1 MAPIKAQDE
10 TGAMPNQ
17 VNHENRE
24 GTARLAGSPGA
35 FVFASA
41 IGPRIPL
48 SPPDEGGSGGGA
60 GGEGG
65 QGGEGGAENNAGAG
79 GEGGEGGGQVE
90 KPVRPEFIPENFW
103 DADKGFK
110 SEDFN
115 ALIARDAEHASR
127 LAQVPES
134 PDKYEAK
141 LPHDFKMPE
150 GVELGE
156 GENLINPD
164 DPRIADLREFAHANQ
179 MDQSQFENM
188 VALGAKMDLAE
199 SGRLKE
205 AMGQE
210 VEKLGAKG
218 KERIGAVKSWI
229 ASKLPGEQGEALLG
243 VIYTAKQVEAF
254 ERLMQLNRGGVP
266 GNPGAGREPGKTEI
280 SDEEYDKMSPAERI
294 NYARQ
299 NSKR

>member
-35 FVFASA
+35 FVFSSA
-41 IGPRIPL
+41 IGPRIML
-48 SPPDEGGSGGGA
+48 APPDAPGSSPTPEPSPA
-60 GGEGG
+60 PEPAPSPEPAPAPEPVP
-65 QGGEGGAENNAGAG
+65 QKAE
-79 GEGGEGGGQVE
+79 
-90 KPVRPEFIPENFW
+90 RPEFIPENFW

-115 ALIARDAEHASR
+115 ALIARDAERASR
-127 LAQVPES
+127 LAQVPDS

-150 GVELGE
+150 GVELAE

-205 AMGQE
+205 AIGQE